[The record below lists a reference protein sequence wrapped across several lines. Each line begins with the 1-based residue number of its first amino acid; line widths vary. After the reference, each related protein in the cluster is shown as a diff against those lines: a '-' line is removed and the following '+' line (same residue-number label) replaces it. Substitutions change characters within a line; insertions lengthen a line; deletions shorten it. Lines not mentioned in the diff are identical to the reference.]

1 MWFVEVY
8 TEIRYYK
15 FNRNVDGTE
24 KIEEDQKMYFS
35 SKFFWL
41 PKEFRWEIQETHKDK
56 KIGRSA
62 GGMLIDIR
70 KIMKVKNIG
79 KENRDIINTD
89 VEIKEKD

>member
-15 FNRNVDGTE
+15 FNRNVDETE

-41 PKEFRWEIQETHKDK
+41 PKEFRWEIQEAHKDK

-62 GGMLIDIR
+62 GGMLIDS
-70 KIMKVKNIG
+70 
-79 KENRDIINTD
+79 
-89 VEIKEKD
+89 